1 METLKVYMR
10 GFQHFSQMKKA
21 PGRPKKSEAIIK
33 DVKRRT
39 KRQFNPEEKIAI
51 VLEGMSGDES
61 IAAICRREGI
71 AQSVY
76 YSWSKAFMEAG
87 KARLNG
93 DTKREADS
101 SEVAEMRKENAPSS
115 KNNTPIALEDDVL
128 DFDVVA
134 YPNPYVETFT
144 IDFVS
149 DFDEN
154 VTIMVHNMNGQVVEQ
169 YKDIDPMNNP
179 DMGRGLPAGMYFVTV
194 TQSGQTKTVKVN
206 KFK

>member
-1 METLKVYMR
+1 METLILLKESPNTLVKMKR
-10 GFQHFSQMKKA
+10 G

-51 VLEGMSGDES
+51 VLEGMSGEES
-61 IAAICRREGI
+61 VAALCRREGI

-101 SEVAEMRKENAPSS
+101 DEVSAMRKENAELKEALAEQLLRNRFLKKLS
-115 KNNTPIALEDDVL
+115 K
-128 DFDVVA
+128 
-134 YPNPYVETFT
+134 
-144 IDFVS
+144 
-149 DFDEN
+149 
-154 VTIMVHNMNGQVVEQ
+154 
-169 YKDIDPMNNP
+169 
-179 DMGRGLPAGMYFVTV
+179 GME
-194 TQSGQTKTVKVN
+194 
-206 KFK
+206 

>member
-1 METLKVYMR
+1 
-10 GFQHFSQMKKA
+10 MKKA
-21 PGRPKKSEAIIK
+21 PGRPKKSEAISK

-87 KARLNG
+87 KVRLNG

-101 SEVAEMRKENAPSS
+101 SEVTEMRKENAELKEALAEQMLRNRFLKKLS
-115 KNNTPIALEDDVL
+115 K
-128 DFDVVA
+128 
-134 YPNPYVETFT
+134 
-144 IDFVS
+144 
-149 DFDEN
+149 
-154 VTIMVHNMNGQVVEQ
+154 
-169 YKDIDPMNNP
+169 
-179 DMGRGLPAGMYFVTV
+179 GME
-194 TQSGQTKTVKVN
+194 
-206 KFK
+206 